1 MRVRVC
7 QTGALLVREN
17 LQAEP
22 GRRRRDAD
30 ETRPMGAAGRHGLGA
45 SDSHGA
51 DHDVDIEWRHDE
63 HIVDVDLDVNVV
75 DIDNSRR
82 RRPLFV
88 HWRLPAK

>member
-1 MRVRVC
+1 
-7 QTGALLVREN
+7 
-17 LQAEP
+17 
-22 GRRRRDAD
+22 
-30 ETRPMGAAGRHGLGA
+30 MGAAGCHGLGA

-51 DHDVDIEWRHDE
+51 DHDVYIDRRHDE
-63 HIVDVDLDVNVV
+63 HIVDLDLDVDLDVNVV